1 MTIEIAELRKKITR
15 RMALGGFGAMAAI
28 PALAEECRIGPPE
41 HEKGPL
47 VWMDMDQV
55 ELDAAYDQ
63 SFYAP
68 LIRQD
73 IARWASNSES
83 VRTRLGMP
91 QRESYGPTEVARHLS
106 HQTPECSDLRLHS
119 RRCLVRRRSKEL
131 RISGRAVRQRRRALR
146 CA

>member
-1 MTIEIAELRKKITR
+1 MTIEIAEFRKKVTR
-15 RMALGGFGAMAAI
+15 RIALGGFGAMAAI

-68 LIRQD
+68 LLRQD
-73 IARWASNSES
+73 IARWASNSEGA
-83 VRTRLGMP
+83 RTQLGMP
-91 QRESYGPTEVARHLS
+91 QRESIWTERSCCIVAY
-106 HQTPECSDLRLHS
+106 
-119 RRCLVRRRSKEL
+119 
-131 RISGRAVRQRRRALR
+131 
-146 CA
+146 

>member
-1 MTIEIAELRKKITR
+1 MEIAELRKKVTR

-68 LIRQD
+68 LLRQD
-73 IARWASNSES
+73 IARSASNS
-83 VRTRLGMP
+83 
-91 QRESYGPTEVARHLS
+91 
-106 HQTPECSDLRLHS
+106 
-119 RRCLVRRRSKEL
+119 K
-131 RISGRAVRQRRRALR
+131 RAHKAGVTA
-146 CA
+146 

>member
-1 MTIEIAELRKKITR
+1 MTMEIAELRKKVTR

-28 PALAEECRIGPPE
+28 AIPALAEECRVGPPE

-68 LIRQD
+68 LLRQD
-73 IARWASNSES
+73 IARSASNS
-83 VRTRLGMP
+83 
-91 QRESYGPTEVARHLS
+91 
-106 HQTPECSDLRLHS
+106 
-119 RRCLVRRRSKEL
+119 K
-131 RISGRAVRQRRRALR
+131 RAHKAGVTA
-146 CA
+146 